1 MNSIYV
7 VIENGECY
15 PIAYTTY
22 IDAVKAVKQKHKEY
36 IESQIKE
43 LAYLED
49 IESVLADINVNE
61 NVEKGITHLY
71 IEKGIN
77 IFINKLPFDI
87 SE

>member
-22 IDAVKAVKQKHKEY
+22 ISAVKAVKQKHKEY

-49 IESVLADINVNE
+49 IENLIADINVNE
-61 NVEKGITHLY
+61 NVETGITHLY

-77 IFINKLPFDI
+77 IFINKLPV
-87 SE
+87 S

>member
-15 PIAYTTY
+15 PTVYTTY

-49 IESVLADINVNE
+49 IESVLADINVKE

-77 IFINKLPFDI
+77 IFINKLPV
-87 SE
+87 S

>member
-15 PIAYTTY
+15 PVAYTTY
-22 IDAVKAVKQKHKEY
+22 ISAVKAIIQKHKEY

-49 IESVLADINVNE
+49 IENLIADINVNE
-61 NVEKGITHLY
+61 NIETGMTHLY

-77 IFINKLPFDI
+77 IFINKLPI
-87 SE
+87 S